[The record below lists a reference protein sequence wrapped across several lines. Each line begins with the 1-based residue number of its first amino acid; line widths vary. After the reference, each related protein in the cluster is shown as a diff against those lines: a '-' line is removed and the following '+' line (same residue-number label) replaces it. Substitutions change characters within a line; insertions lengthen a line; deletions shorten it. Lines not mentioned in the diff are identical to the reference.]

1 MTTPETMRGRKKKA
15 KDFSS
20 GVTVS
25 KSVEYDRLRNLLV
38 ASYLLGQ
45 EMGLRGFTYEHP
57 DCTKQRENLI
67 HFIFNGEMY
76 APKTKL

>member
-1 MTTPETMRGRKKKA
+1 MKERKTGKKSN
-15 KDFSS
+15 SS

-57 DCTKQRENLI
+57 DCTMQRENLI
-67 HFIFNGEMY
+67 HFIFNG
-76 APKTKL
+76 KV